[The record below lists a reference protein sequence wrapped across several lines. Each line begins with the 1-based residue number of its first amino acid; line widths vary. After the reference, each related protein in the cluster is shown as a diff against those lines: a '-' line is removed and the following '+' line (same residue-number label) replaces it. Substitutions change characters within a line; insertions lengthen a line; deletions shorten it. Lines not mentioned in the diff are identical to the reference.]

1 MTSYIDS
8 NSIKYWTISHWK
20 CHSHLTDKER
30 ESLETEFLTG
40 SSSRQRNPHPLLH
53 SVQYGDHWW
62 GAAIERVLGW
72 EEMCLEYQVHIGF
85 QRFSKKKRLQIASEF
100 FKIAFILCKGEM
112 QRPWRRYGSQRI
124 TCESWFFFFPSL
136 RPRDWILA
144 VGLSGRPLYPLSH
157 LTGLWAI
164 KTCWQNVEIIL
175 WHSGLNKMSY
185 QN

>member
-40 SSSRQRNPHPLLH
+40 PSSRQRNPHPLLH

-112 QRPWRRYGSQRI
+112 HRPWRRYGSQRI
-124 TCESWFFFFPSL
+124 TCESWFFSFHHCGPGIEFWLSDLVAGPFTYWVISPAFGLLKLVGKML
-136 RPRDWILA
+136 R
-144 VGLSGRPLYPLSH
+144 
-157 LTGLWAI
+157 
-164 KTCWQNVEIIL
+164 
-175 WHSGLNKMSY
+175 
-185 QN
+185 